1 MCPFFMPKEWFTSV
15 GNNADTYNLDSI
27 KDTLVHD
34 DRDSANHVEIIPYR
48 IHHGTSGGHNLWTL
62 KEEMINISVVP
73 VKMIKCPVG
82 LFDKPI
88 GETKRRLFRDAPVME
103 RDATWSAANRALGN
117 LIPIPDS
124 DIIFDYSRTNRQIN
138 NKGECLFTGYCLI
151 KDKKGEYVDAYFH
164 ITVKYTGGYAYEPE
178 HWVCYAV
185 LAF

>member
-1 MCPFFMPKEWFTSV
+1 MPKEWFTSV

-82 LFDKPI
+82 LFDKTYRRDK
-88 GETKRRLFRDAPVME
+88 TKTIQGCSCNGKRCDLVGSKSSSRQ
-103 RDATWSAANRALGN
+103 S
-117 LIPIPDS
+117 
-124 DIIFDYSRTNRQIN
+124 YSYTR
-138 NKGECLFTGYCLI
+138 FGYNI
-151 KDKKGEYVDAYFH
+151 
-164 ITVKYTGGYAYEPE
+164 
-178 HWVCYAV
+178 
-185 LAF
+185 